1 MVPELD
7 SSFFNVECGD
17 GIAHIVMNRPD
28 KANGMTPYFWAD
40 LPRLLDT
47 LGQDETIR
55 CAILSGEGRHFTGG
69 MDLAAFSD
77 IARLFENEPGR
88 AAYAMRDLILKLQ
101 DAFNAI
107 ERARFPVIA
116 AVHGACI
123 GAGIDMITACDIRLA
138 STDAYFSIEEI
149 HIGMAADVGT
159 LQRLP
164 KLIAPSV
171 AAELAYTGRR
181 FTAAEARAFGLVSL
195 VADDRAQLT
204 DAALSLA
211 TSIAKKS
218 PLAIAGIKRN
228 LTYARDHSVA
238 DGLDYIATWNSGMLR
253 ANELMTALQ
262 AKMAKSDAV
271 FADLLPSGAQ
281 GVVSSGR
288 S

>member
-1 MVPELD
+1 MAPELD
-7 SSFFNVECGD
+7 SSFFKVECSG
-17 GIAHIVMNRPD
+17 GIARIVMNRPD
-28 KANGMTPYFWAD
+28 KANGMTPDFWTD
-40 LPRLLDT
+40 LPRLLDA

-55 CAILSGEGRHFTGG
+55 CAIISGEGKHFTGG
-69 MDLAAFSD
+69 MDLAAFTD

-88 AAYAMRDLILKLQ
+88 AAFAMRDLILRLQ

-138 STDAYFSIEEI
+138 SADAYFSIEEI

-164 KLIAPSV
+164 KLIAPSI

-181 FTAAEARAFGLVSL
+181 FTAAEAKAMGLLSQL
-195 VADDRAQLT
+195 ADDRVSLMEGAY
-204 DAALSLA
+204 ALA
-211 TSIAKKS
+211 ISIVQKS

-228 LTYARDHSVA
+228 LAYARDHSVA
-238 DGLDYIATWNSGMLR
+238 DGLDYIATWNGGMLR
-253 ANELMTALQ
+253 ADELMTALQ
-262 AKMAKSDAV
+262 AKMAKSEAV
-271 FADLLPSGAQ
+271 FADLIPTRTGNA
-281 GVVSSGR
+281 SS
-288 S
+288 SE

>member
-1 MVPELD
+1 MAPELD
-7 SSFFNVECGD
+7 SSFFKVECSG
-17 GIAHIVMNRPD
+17 GIARIVMNRPD
-28 KANGMTPYFWAD
+28 KANGMTPDFWTD

-55 CAILSGEGRHFTGG
+55 CAIISGEGKHFTGG
-69 MDLAAFSD
+69 MDLAAFAD

-88 AAYAMRDLILKLQ
+88 AAFAMRDLILRLQ

-107 ERARFPVIA
+107 EHVRFPVIA

-138 STDAYFSIEEI
+138 SADAYFSIEEI

-164 KLIAPSV
+164 KLIAPSI

-181 FTAAEARAFGLVSL
+181 FTAAEAKAMGLLSQL
-195 VADDRAQLT
+195 ADDRVSLMEGAY
-204 DAALSLA
+204 ALA

-228 LTYARDHSVA
+228 LAYARDHSVA
-238 DGLDYIATWNSGMLR
+238 DGLDYIATWNGGMLR

-262 AKMAKSDAV
+262 AKMAKSEAV
-271 FADLLPSGAQ
+271 FADLISTKTGSA
-281 GVVSSGR
+281 SS
-288 S
+288 SK